1 MTEEQVHKAVV
12 SQPVVRGEHN
22 IFWFHPANGGKRSWS
37 EGKSF
42 KAMGVVAGVPD
53 LIILK
58 GGEVFALELKSTT
71 GRVRPSQRLCHAAMQ
86 EAGAK
91 TAIAK
96 GLDEALVTL
105 ECWGI
110 LKRSVSN
117 RVPEIQ
123 MGDAEKQ

>member
-1 MTEEQVHKAVV
+1 MTEAQIHKAVV
-12 SQPVVRGEHN
+12 SNLTLRGMPN

-71 GRVRPSQRLCHAAMQ
+71 GRVQPSQRLCHAAMQ

-96 GLDEALVTL
+96 GLDEALITL

-110 LKRSVSN
+110 LR
-117 RVPEIQ
+117 R
-123 MGDAEKQ
+123 AA

>member
-1 MTEEQVHKAVV
+1 MTEAEIHKAVV
-12 SQPVVRGEHN
+12 QNLVQRCTRGV
-22 IFWFHPANGGKRSWS
+22 FWFHPANGGRRSIS
-37 EGKSF
+37 EAKSF

-53 LIILK
+53 LVLIK
-58 GGEVFALELKSTT
+58 GGEVFGLELKTLKGQT
-71 GRVRPSQRLCHAAMQ
+71 RPSQRMAHAAMQ

-110 LKRSVSN
+110 LRRS
-117 RVPEIQ
+117 
-123 MGDAEKQ
+123 A

>member
-1 MTEEQVHKAVV
+1 MNEADIHKAVIRNL
-12 SQPVVRGEHN
+12 VVRGAHN
-22 IFWFHPANGGKRSWS
+22 VFWFHPANGGKRSWN

-53 LIILK
+53 IIIIK
-58 GGEVFALELKSTT
+58 GGECYGLEIKSTS
-71 GRVRPSQRLCHAAMQ
+71 GRTQPSQRLCHAAMQ

-105 ECWGI
+105 EVWGI
-110 LKRSVSN
+110 LRRDSN
-117 RVPEIQ
+117 R
-123 MGDAEKQ
+123 GAA

>member
-1 MTEEQVHKAVV
+1 MTEADIHKAVIRNLV
-12 SQPVVRGEHN
+12 QRGMPKV
-22 IFWFHPANGGKRSWS
+22 FWFHVPNGGKRSWS

-42 KAMGVVAGVPD
+42 KAMGVIAGVPD
-53 LIILK
+53 IVLIK
-58 GGEVFALELKSTT
+58 DGEIFGLEIKSTS
-71 GRVRPSQRLCHAAMQ
+71 GRTQPSQRLVHAAMQ

-110 LKRSVSN
+110 LKRSVNPPRSEASQEA
-117 RVPEIQ
+117 RE
-123 MGDAEKQ
+123 G

>member
-1 MTEEQVHKAVV
+1 MNETEIHKAVV
-12 SQPVVRGEHN
+12 SNLVQRGEHN

-58 GGEVFALELKSTT
+58 GGEVFALELKSSA
-71 GRVRPSQRLCHAAMQ
+71 GRVQPSQRLCHAAMQ

-96 GLDEALVTL
+96 GLDEALFTL

-110 LKRSVSN
+110 IKRSVSN

-123 MGDAEKQ
+123 KGDVEIA